1 MSSAFTNG
9 SIASFNVADV
19 VCPDLLQITNQIG
32 PELEVSGE
40 VDYLSD
46 GGDPSRKFA
55 VINVPGIYAP
65 LIVPVECLRTR
76 GEAGPA
82 LRLERKISG
91 NRRAVAGG

>member
-1 MSSAFTNG
+1 MANAFKNG

-32 PELEVSGE
+32 PELEISGE

-65 LIVPVECLRTR
+65 LIVPVERLRALA
-76 GEAGPA
+76 EKSPA
-82 LRLERKISG
+82 PKFDRKPSVA
-91 NRRAVAGG
+91 RRAEVG